1 MSLVLKMKIACST
14 TAYTQKPLEDAL
26 RNIASLGF
34 RYVDLLMMEG
44 WAHINPSEI
53 AETPQR
59 YAERVGDLLQKNN
72 LTAIGINGNVSH
84 PLTSQAPAEIQRVQR
99 QAEGLIQFAQSL
111 SIPIVVLQPGR
122 ASAEIGFDAAMEA
135 SIRSLRSI
143 VSIAQAHNVTL
154 AIETH
159 VNSLAERYDDALHF
173 VNAVPG
179 LKLAYD
185 PSHFVM
191 AGYELAASEVLLL
204 HTAHVHLRNAVRGNF
219 QASMEEGILDFEW
232 VLDALDRNNYMQ
244 PIAIEYIDG
253 RNTEIEPDI
262 LALKTLLES

>member
-1 MSLVLKMKIACST
+1 MKIACST
-14 TAYTQKPLEDAL
+14 IAYTKTPLEDAL
-26 RNIASLGF
+26 RNIADLGF

-53 AETPQR
+53 AEVPRRHATQ
-59 YAERVGDLLQKNN
+59 VGHLLEKNN

-84 PLTSQAPAEIQRVQR
+84 PLTAQAQSEVQEVQK

-122 ASAEIGFDAAMEA
+122 ASAEVGVDAAMDA

-143 VSIAQAHNVTL
+143 VSIAQAHNITL

-159 VNSLAERYDDALHF
+159 VDSLAERYDEALHF

-185 PSHFVM
+185 PSHFVT
-191 AGYELAASEVLLL
+191 AGYDLAASEVLLP

-219 QASMEEGILDFEW
+219 QASMKEGILDFEW
-232 VLDALDRNNYMQ
+232 VLDALDRNNYTH